1 MSERHHEDTGPDA
14 GPEYDDHV
22 ERASASDDSTD
33 GAQPRGRS
41 LFAVTG
47 GDLVSPLTMVL
58 VRHGVT
64 DMTVTHALSGSGE
77 VGPSLNT
84 EGRIQAAKAADA
96 VYSIGRRTWDRVPH
110 VTRVLA
116 SPMTRTQE
124 TGAAIGRRIGAH
136 VETEDRVREVH
147 FGAWEGL
154 TGDQV
159 AERFG
164 DAIHQWRFGEIP
176 APGGESLPQVG
187 ERFDAFLRDAAR
199 EHAQLCADGS
209 DIARAWAV
217 ASHAVAIK
225 SAVGVSTAMPADH
238 WGHIWPQPA
247 SMTILQLRVRSD
259 GEIAERHVLCVGA
272 PTH

>member
-1 MSERHHEDTGPDA
+1 MTDRHHEDTGPDA
-14 GPEYDDHV
+14 GPEYDDHADAPTADDTPV
-22 ERASASDDSTD
+22 ESAQT
-33 GAQPRGRS
+33 RGRS

-64 DMTVTHALSGSGE
+64 DMTLSHALSGSGE
-77 VGPSLNT
+77 VGPSLNAQ
-84 EGRIQAAKAADA
+84 GRIQAAKAADA
-96 VYSIGRRTWDRVPH
+96 VHRIGRRDWDRVAH
-110 VTRVLA
+110 VTRVFA

-124 TGAAIGRRIGAH
+124 TGAALGRRIGAH
-136 VETEDRVREVH
+136 VETEERVREIH
-147 FGAWEGL
+147 FGEWEGL

-159 AERFG
+159 AESFG
-164 DAIHQWRFGEIP
+164 DAIHRWRFGEIA
-176 APGGESLPQVG
+176 APGGESMPQVG

-209 DIARAWAV
+209 DVARAWAV

-225 SAVGVSTAMPADH
+225 SAVGVSTAMPVDH

-247 SMTILQLRVRSD
+247 SLTLLQLRVRSD